1 MIYDIFVGNWEL
13 GIGNWE
19 LGIGHWAWVIRPFY
33 PSTTLRVRLRSGY
46 DYAQGT
52 TTLRA
57 QDKRSHCSLS
67 GVEGHNN

>member
-33 PSTTLRVRLRSGY
+33 PSTTLRVRLRSG
-46 DYAQGT
+46 
-52 TTLRA
+52 LRINA
-57 QDKRSHCSLS
+57 
-67 GVEGHNN
+67 VIVP